1 MRYAN
6 ASSKTVGIAVVAAVV
21 VALAPFVDAV
31 VAGQTTATLTVAQ
44 DSATAFVDECRR
56 LAPNNTL
63 APRQSTISDALKDKE
78 LFDIWSKKNVDS
90 PCRRQKSK
98 CGICKIC

>member
-31 VAGQTTATLTVAQ
+31 VAGQTTATLRVAQ

-56 LAPNNTL
+56 LALEQYTS
-63 APRQSTISDALKDKE
+63 AAAEYDSDALKDKE